1 MVNCFNRPNTQ
12 IIANPKKQPSNN
24 INHNNTNANHNN
36 SSDNSNNVNRNTNS
50 LRNHSNHTSNDH
62 SSTKGN
68 DSNNSKTFKEK
79 TTRKHSHIVCTRVC
93 VCVAIIVI
101 VTKAI
106 QAAAAV
112 DSHKSIY
119 SRKSTL
125 VAHL

>member
-1 MVNCFNRPNTQ
+1 MPIITIAVIIVIMLTGIQIVSGIIVIIPVM
-12 IIANPKKQPSNN
+12 IIAVRKAM
-24 INHNNTNANHNN
+24 I
-36 SSDNSNNVNRNTNS
+36 V
-50 LRNHSNHTSNDH
+50 
-62 SSTKGN
+62 
-68 DSNNSKTFKEK
+68 
-79 TTRKHSHIVCTRVC
+79 TTAKHSKRRPLENIVISCARVC

-119 SRKSTL
+119 SMKSTL